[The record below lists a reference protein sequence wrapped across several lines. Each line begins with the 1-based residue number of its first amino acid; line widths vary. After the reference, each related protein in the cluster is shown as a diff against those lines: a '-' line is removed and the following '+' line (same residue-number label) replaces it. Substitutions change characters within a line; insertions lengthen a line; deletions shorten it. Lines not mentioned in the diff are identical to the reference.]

1 MFACTL
7 IGALW
12 LLIAISMNFP
22 TADVMMMNAVTLL
35 FQTALLSGCKPLV
48 NELHT
53 TTAASSKTGKGFT
66 WFFFSIFLIQHVKR
80 YPSKK
85 KLNKP
90 KKGRRFKFTRNI
102 NQS

>member
-48 NELHT
+48 NELNA
-53 TTAASSKTGKGFT
+53 TTAASNETGKGAFRVV
-66 WFFFSIFLIQHVKR
+66 FF
-80 YPSKK
+80 
-85 KLNKP
+85 
-90 KKGRRFKFTRNI
+90 
-102 NQS
+102 

>member
-12 LLIAISMNFP
+12 LLIAISLNFP

-48 NELHT
+48 NELNT
-53 TTAASSKTGKGFT
+53 TTAASNETGKGF
-66 WFFFSIFLIQHVKR
+66 FFFMH
-80 YPSKK
+80 
-85 KLNKP
+85 
-90 KKGRRFKFTRNI
+90 
-102 NQS
+102 

>member
-12 LLIAISMNFP
+12 LLIAISLNFP

-48 NELHT
+48 NELNT
-53 TTAASSKTGKGFT
+53 TTAASNETGKGF
-66 WFFFSIFLIQHVKR
+66 FFFFYALKDTSSKTYLIKAEGLSLQE
-80 YPSKK
+80 
-85 KLNKP
+85 
-90 KKGRRFKFTRNI
+90 T
-102 NQS
+102 

>member
-12 LLIAISMNFP
+12 LLIAISLNFP

-48 NELHT
+48 NELNT
-53 TTAASSKTGKGFT
+53 TTAASNETGKGF
-66 WFFFSIFLIQHVKR
+66 FFFYALKDTSSKTYLIKAEGLSLQE
-80 YPSKK
+80 
-85 KLNKP
+85 
-90 KKGRRFKFTRNI
+90 T
-102 NQS
+102 

>member
-48 NELHT
+48 NELNT
-53 TTAASSKTGKGFT
+53 TIAASSKTGKGFACL
-66 WFFFSIFLIQHVKR
+66 FFFLIQHVKR
-80 YPSKK
+80 YPSKNK
-85 KLNKP
+85 NKP
-90 KKGRRFKFTRNI
+90 TAEGLSSQET
-102 NQS
+102 

>member
-12 LLIAISMNFP
+12 LLIAISLNFP

-48 NELHT
+48 NELNT
-53 TTAASSKTGKGFT
+53 TTAASNETGKGF
-66 WFFFSIFLIQHVKR
+66 FFLCIKR
-80 YPSKK
+80 YLLENVP
-85 KLNKP
+85 N
-90 KKGRRFKFTRNI
+90 KGRRFKFARNI
-102 NQS
+102 THSKKQTVSF

>member
-53 TTAASSKTGKGFT
+53 TTAASSKTVKGFT
-66 WFFFSIFLIQHVKR
+66 GFFFIFLIEHVKR
-80 YPSKK
+80 YLSKIK
-85 KLNKP
+85 
-90 KKGRRFKFTRNI
+90 I
-102 NQS
+102 NQRKAESLSSQET